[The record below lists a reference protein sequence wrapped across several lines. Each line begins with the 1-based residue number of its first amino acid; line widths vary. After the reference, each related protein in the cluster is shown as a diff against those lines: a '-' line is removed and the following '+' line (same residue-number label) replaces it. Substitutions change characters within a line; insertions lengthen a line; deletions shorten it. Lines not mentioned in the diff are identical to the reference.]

1 MKLLF
6 RLLTLL
12 FFTLATLSA
21 NAQEPILTADAAI
34 LIDARTGQVLY
45 EKNADKREY
54 PASMTKM
61 MTCILALERGNPLKT
76 IAVSANAANVES
88 TELCGGEWIRLG
100 DLTYQMM
107 LISDNGAA
115 TAIAE
120 AIGGN
125 VNHFASMMNEKARAI
140 GAVGTHFVNANG
152 MPDED
157 HYSTARDMA
166 KIAQYG
172 LRNKEF
178 QQIVSTKSKQVHY
191 ERPSKNLPC
200 TNTNHLLFTYDGA
213 IGVKTGYTRAAQ
225 GCLAAAATRNGRTL
239 IAVIMHAGWDSRFT
253 EAAALLNHGFEMKK
267 GLVTGDL
274 NTTFEHRSI
283 YTSRRFHSIMRR
295 TNPVEPIEPVEPS
308 EPLPA
313 PLQKF
318 PIFIRINERN
328 IKLPFTIQRR
338 TLMKKLILTSL
349 LTLALAAS
357 ASAAVPAGGV
367 YLDKDGT
374 PLTEAQQVPPS
385 LRSHK
390 MAPQNA
396 AIQEAMAALPHSTST
411 LIALTVTED
420 GTAANASVA
429 QSSGSIILDQYAID
443 SVNLWQFHPAK
454 RGDRS
459 VSTSVTIPL
468 RFISTMI
475 SVPAAPTSQ
484 VLKDMPEE
492 VREAAERNAH
502 PILTVKVYVNSDGKM
517 DGAPEVMKDEKL
529 SGADFK
535 ALSKY
540 VTASVK
546 TWTFTA
552 AKNPDGEAIGS
563 EVLIPVQ
570 L

>member
-21 NAQEPILTADAAI
+21 NAQAPILTADAAI

-178 QQIVSTKSKQVHY
+178 RQIVSTKSKQVHY

-225 GCLAAAATRNGRTL
+225 GCLTAAATRNGRTL
-239 IAVIMHAGWDSRFT
+239 IAVIMHAGWDSRFA
-253 EAAALLNHGFEMKK
+253 EAAA
-267 GLVTGDL
+267 GLGTRDSGLGTRDL

-308 EPLPA
+308 KPIPA
-313 PLQKF
+313 PLQKSSL
-318 PIFIRINERN
+318 FIRINERN

-357 ASAAVPAGGV
+357 ASAAVPSGGV

-443 SVNLWQFHPAK
+443 SVNLWQFRPAK

-502 PILTVKVYVNSDGKM
+502 PVLTVKVYVNSDGKM

-563 EVLIPVQ
+563 EILIPVQ
-570 L
+570 V

>member
-12 FFTLATLSA
+12 FFTLTTLSA
-21 NAQEPILTADAAI
+21 NAQAPILTADAAI

-61 MTCILALERGNPLKT
+61 MTCILALEKGNPLKT
-76 IAVSANAANVES
+76 IAISANAANVES

-120 AIGGN
+120 AISERIAALGEITGGN

-178 QQIVSTKSKQVHY
+178 RQIVSTRSKQVHY

-225 GCLAAAATRNGRTL
+225 GCLTAAATRNGRTL

-253 EAAALLNHGFEMKK
+253 EAAALLDHGFEMKK
-267 GLVTGDL
+267 
-274 NTTFEHRSI
+274 
-283 YTSRRFHSIMRR
+283 
-295 TNPVEPIEPVEPS
+295 
-308 EPLPA
+308 
-313 PLQKF
+313 
-318 PIFIRINERN
+318 
-328 IKLPFTIQRR
+328 
-338 TLMKKLILTSL
+338 
-349 LTLALAAS
+349 
-357 ASAAVPAGGV
+357 
-367 YLDKDGT
+367 
-374 PLTEAQQVPPS
+374 
-385 LRSHK
+385 
-390 MAPQNA
+390 
-396 AIQEAMAALPHSTST
+396 
-411 LIALTVTED
+411 
-420 GTAANASVA
+420 
-429 QSSGSIILDQYAID
+429 
-443 SVNLWQFHPAK
+443 
-454 RGDRS
+454 
-459 VSTSVTIPL
+459 
-468 RFISTMI
+468 
-475 SVPAAPTSQ
+475 
-484 VLKDMPEE
+484 
-492 VREAAERNAH
+492 
-502 PILTVKVYVNSDGKM
+502 
-517 DGAPEVMKDEKL
+517 
-529 SGADFK
+529 
-535 ALSKY
+535 
-540 VTASVK
+540 
-546 TWTFTA
+546 
-552 AKNPDGEAIGS
+552 
-563 EVLIPVQ
+563 
-570 L
+570 

>member
-21 NAQEPILTADAAI
+21 NAQAPILTADAAI

-157 HYSTARDMA
+157 HYTT
-166 KIAQYG
+166 AQYG

-178 QQIVSTKSKQVHY
+178 RQIVSTRSKQVHY

-253 EAAALLNHGFEMKK
+253 EAAALLDHGFEMKK
-267 GLVTGDL
+267 
-274 NTTFEHRSI
+274 
-283 YTSRRFHSIMRR
+283 
-295 TNPVEPIEPVEPS
+295 
-308 EPLPA
+308 
-313 PLQKF
+313 
-318 PIFIRINERN
+318 
-328 IKLPFTIQRR
+328 
-338 TLMKKLILTSL
+338 
-349 LTLALAAS
+349 
-357 ASAAVPAGGV
+357 
-367 YLDKDGT
+367 
-374 PLTEAQQVPPS
+374 
-385 LRSHK
+385 
-390 MAPQNA
+390 
-396 AIQEAMAALPHSTST
+396 
-411 LIALTVTED
+411 
-420 GTAANASVA
+420 
-429 QSSGSIILDQYAID
+429 
-443 SVNLWQFHPAK
+443 
-454 RGDRS
+454 
-459 VSTSVTIPL
+459 
-468 RFISTMI
+468 
-475 SVPAAPTSQ
+475 
-484 VLKDMPEE
+484 
-492 VREAAERNAH
+492 
-502 PILTVKVYVNSDGKM
+502 
-517 DGAPEVMKDEKL
+517 
-529 SGADFK
+529 
-535 ALSKY
+535 
-540 VTASVK
+540 
-546 TWTFTA
+546 
-552 AKNPDGEAIGS
+552 
-563 EVLIPVQ
+563 
-570 L
+570 